1 MSQADELLASG
12 DIAGARK
19 QLIEEVRANPGD
31 IPIRMFLFQ
40 IFALLGDYER
50 AKAQLETIAKLDPE
64 ARMLAVAYNQCMDA
78 EEKRARI
85 FAGEE
90 AAPILA
96 KVEWGNALADALQA
110 RQQGAANADALYAA
124 AFDAAPTSAG
134 KTDSGLEFEWMADAD
149 PRLGPATEAIIAGNY
164 GLVPFAALEDLTINE
179 PVDLRD
185 TIWVQAEFGM
195 AQGARVAGFIPAR
208 YPGSEK
214 ADDPAI
220 IRGVSTAWTG
230 DDENGYCLGHRLF
243 AFSDGSEIPLQ
254 QLRKVEFRS
263 A

>member
-1 MSQADELLASG
+1 MPQADELLAGG

-40 IFALLGDYER
+40 IFALLGEYER

-78 EEKRARI
+78 EEQRARV

-90 AAPILA
+90 TAAILA
-96 KVEWGNALADALQA
+96 KVDWGDKLVAALEA
-110 RQQGAANADALYAA
+110 RQNGAAEADALYAA

-134 KTDSGLEFEWMADAD
+134 TTDSGLQFEWMADAD
-149 PRLGPATEAIIAGNY
+149 PRLGPATEAIIAGRY
-164 GLVPFAALEDLTINE
+164 GLIPFDALEDLTISE
-179 PVDLRD
+179 PQDLRD
-185 TIWVQAEFGM
+185 TIWVPAEFGM
-195 AQGARVAGFIPAR
+195 KQGARIAGFIPAR
-208 YPGSEK
+208 YPESDS

-220 IRGVSTAWTG
+220 VRGLSTTWVG
-230 DDENGYCLGHRLF
+230 DDDRGHCLGHRLF
-243 AFSDGSEIPLQ
+243 AFSDGSELPLQ